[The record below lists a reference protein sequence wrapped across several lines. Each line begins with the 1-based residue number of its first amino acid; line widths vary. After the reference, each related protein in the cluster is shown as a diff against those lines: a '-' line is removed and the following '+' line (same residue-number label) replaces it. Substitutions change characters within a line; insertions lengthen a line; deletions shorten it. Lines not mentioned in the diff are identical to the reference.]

1 MTGAFVR
8 IKRNGKWQPIEIDQ
22 LSEDELHTFLDL
34 QDKEHVVKWV
44 VFLVKWMQEHLMVG
58 TEVEEEEDHE

>member
-8 IKRNGKWQPIEIDQ
+8 IKRNNKWQPIEIDQ

-34 QDKEHVVKWV
+34 QDKEHVVK
-44 VFLVKWMQEHLMVG
+44 
-58 TEVEEEEDHE
+58 